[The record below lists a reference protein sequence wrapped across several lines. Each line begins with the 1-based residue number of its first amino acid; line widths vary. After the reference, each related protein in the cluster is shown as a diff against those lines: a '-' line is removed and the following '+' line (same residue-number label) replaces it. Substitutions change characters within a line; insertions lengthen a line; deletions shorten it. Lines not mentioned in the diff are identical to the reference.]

1 MPDLIPEC
9 HWDEGVLFMSRWNS
23 VRRIFAGRKLAA
35 IAAVWLIVIAVAA
48 IAAPWLAPFDPLEID
63 PVSRL
68 SEPGGAFLFGTDHFG
83 RDTFSR
89 ALYGARMAVIIG
101 VGCVVI
107 ALVLGGLIGMLS
119 AYFTTLGHFL
129 MRGVDVLMAFP
140 ALLLALVLMTLLE
153 RSVVN
158 TIIVIGLVYAATT
171 SRILY
176 GMTLKLKSDV
186 FVDAARCTGAGNFSI
201 LFRHILPNLY
211 SPLLVQAT
219 FIFAFAQLQAAALD
233 FLGLGLPP
241 EIPSWG
247 NMLSEER
254 IYITRAPWLL
264 LFPGALI
271 ILSVFSVNLVGDALR
286 DNLDPRFKDDIAGV

>member
-1 MPDLIPEC
+1 MIAFKSLYR
-9 HWDEGVLFMSRWNS
+9 VL
-23 VRRIFAGRKLAA
+23 AHRKLATLGA
-35 IAAVWLIVIAVAA
+35 IWLCLIIFAA
-48 IAAPWLAPFDPLEID
+48 IAAPWLSPFDPLEID

-68 SEPGGAFLFGTDHFG
+68 AEPGAPHYFGTDHFG
-83 RDTFSR
+83 RDSFSR

-101 VGCVVI
+101 IGCVFI
-107 ALVLGGLIGMLS
+107 SLVLGGLIGMLS

-129 MRGVDVLMAFP
+129 MRGVDILMAFP
-140 ALLLALVLMTLLE
+140 ALLLALVLMTLFE

-171 SRILY
+171 SRILF
-176 GMTLKLKSDV
+176 GMTLKLKNDV
-186 FVDAARCTGAGNFSI
+186 FIDAARCSGAGHGSI

-264 LFPGALI
+264 LFPGLLI
-271 ILSVFSVNLVGDALR
+271 IFSVFSINLVGDAMR
-286 DNLDPRFKDDIAGV
+286 DSLDPRFKDDIAGV